1 MLVCSQTTSVRA
13 RDHRFDA
20 EPHLYLDNFCVGN
33 LNQMQCC
40 ELFHVVFSARDRCTD
55 YCIGM
60 HLELVLNQLFRMFRT
75 PASAVARTGQAR
87 QAQPQAASDCSP
99 SASAKPRNSTSSQPA
114 ATRSGTMTTE
124 ADLSKLLRQ
133 LTTSPPDSA
142 HTASLLSKAK
152 RTLLHLN
159 ALLPT
164 PDTPPTLLALARSVL
179 EEGALLSILA
189 QNPEAFTRYY
199 QQLQPF
205 YELPSSAYPP
215 STHASE
221 SHSQRSHTRSKN
233 DHTHTH
239 GHKHASAQNHEHSSG
254 GGAAGHVQ
262 SRQGKITGLYLL
274 LLLTKGD
281 YAAFHTV
288 LEGLEGEAKD
298 GLDGDQYVRYP
309 VMLEQWLMEGAYD
322 RVWGATKRE
331 GVPSEEFGVFSE
343 VRVEFSSYLA
353 HHLNGDNGRLMY
365 RFCRGRFSFIPFAPR
380 LLPALRK
387 LTPRYQSR
395 TQRTYFS
402 LTVKVRS

>member
-1 MLVCSQTTSVRA
+1 MFVSGTESNAGLGHVLYSPSEI
-13 RDHRFDA
+13 DA
-20 EPHLYLDNFCVGN
+20 LT
-33 LNQMQCC
+33 MQS
-40 ELFHVVFSARDRCTD
+40 F
-55 YCIGM
+55 
-60 HLELVLNQLFRMFRT
+60 HLEGLLNQLSQMLRT
-75 PASAVARTGQAR
+75 LTLALARKGETR
-87 QAQPQAASDCSP
+87 QAQAQAP
-99 SASAKPRNSTSSQPA
+99 SASLKPRDSTLSQPA
-114 ATRSGTMTTE
+114 TLHVPTMTTE
-124 ADLSKLLRQ
+124 ADLSKLLHQ
-133 LTTSPPDSA
+133 LTTNPLDSA

-152 RTLLHLN
+152 RALLHLN

-164 PDTPPTLLALARSVL
+164 PDTPPTLLAQARSVL
-179 EEGALLSILA
+179 EEGALLSIRA

-215 STHASE
+215 SPQASE

-239 GHKHASAQNHEHSSG
+239 GHKHASAQKHGHSSG
-254 GGAAGHVQ
+254 GGAAEHFP
-262 SRQGKITGLYLL
+262 SRRGKITGLYLL

-288 LEGLEGEAKD
+288 LEGLESEAKE

-343 VRVEFSSYLA
+343 VRVKFSSYLA
-353 HHLNGDNGRLMY
+353 LHRIGSNGRLI
-365 RFCRGRFSFIPFAPR
+365 FCVCCGRFSFTPSAPR
-380 LLPALRK
+380 LLLALRR
-387 LTPRYQSR
+387 LIPHYQSR
-395 TQRTYFS
+395 MQRTCFS
-402 LTVKVRS
+402 LRAKVRS

>member
-1 MLVCSQTTSVRA
+1 
-13 RDHRFDA
+13 
-20 EPHLYLDNFCVGN
+20 
-33 LNQMQCC
+33 MQS
-40 ELFHVVFSARDRCTD
+40 FHFKW
-55 YCIGM
+55 
-60 HLELVLNQLFRMFRT
+60 LLNQLSRMLRT
-75 PASAVARTGQAR
+75 LASALARKGEAR
-87 QAQPQAASDCSP
+87 QAQAQAPRDFSRCASV
-99 SASAKPRNSTSSQPA
+99 KPRDSTLLQPA
-114 ATRSGTMTTE
+114 TLHVPTKSRTMTTE
-124 ADLSKLLRQ
+124 ADLSKLLHQ

-164 PDTPPTLLALARSVL
+164 PDTPPTLLAQARSIL
-179 EEGALLSILA
+179 EEGALLSIRA

-205 YELPSSAYPP
+205 YELPSSAFPP
-215 STHASE
+215 SPQASE
-221 SHSQRSHTRSKN
+221 SHFQRSQPRSKN

-239 GHKHASAQNHEHSSG
+239 GHKHASAQNHGHSSIS
-254 GGAAGHVQ
+254 GAAEHLQ
-262 SRQGKITGLYLL
+262 SRRGKITGLYLL

-288 LEGLEGEAKD
+288 LEGLESEEKE

-343 VRVEFSSYLA
+343 VWATSSPCLA
-353 HHLNGDNGRLMY
+353 IHRTVDNGWLMY
-365 RFCRGRFSFIPFAPR
+365 CFYCGRSSFTPSALK
-380 LLPALRK
+380 LLLALRK
-387 LTPRYQSR
+387 LIPHYQSLM
-395 TQRTYFS
+395 QRTCFF
-402 LTVKVRS
+402 LTAKVRS